1 MTRITLGHVSGVYG
15 IKGWVRI
22 ASQTRPEERILDYRR
37 WWIGDDQ
44 GFMSRAVAQ
53 RMQGNGLVV
62 QLLGRDEEPITDRN
76 VAQSLIGKT
85 VSVDRAQMPPLPE
98 GEYYWIDL
106 LGLKV
111 ADEAGLPLGVV
122 TDVFSNGAQDVLTVS
137 DEDKTHLIPFV
148 VGPIVV
154 SVSLE
159 SRQIV
164 CRWSREW

>member
-1 MTRITLGHVSGVYG
+1 
-15 IKGWVRI
+15 
-22 ASQTRPEERILDYRR
+22 
-37 WWIGDDQ
+37 
-44 GFMSRAVAQ
+44 
-53 RMQGNGLVV
+53 
-62 QLLGRDEEPITDRN
+62 
-76 VAQSLIGKT
+76 
-85 VSVDRAQMPPLPE
+85 MPPLPE